1 MRRYRGTRRIV
12 SESSPERAAYLT
24 GATRFNS
31 SLKCWTTMTSGRT
44 APSSGNLIITSL
56 AGSPSGRGGLGPH
69 LDVGRFE
76 IAVNNPLLVR
86 GFKRLGD
93 LLREGQRLVQRH
105 ACLPRRHTRSAK
117 AGDALRCDRSSPS
130 TSSITNALTPPLC
143 SSP

>member
-1 MRRYRGTRRIV
+1 
-12 SESSPERAAYLT
+12 
-24 GATRFNS
+24 
-31 SLKCWTTMTSGRT
+31 MTSGRT
-44 APSSGNLIITSL
+44 APASGNLIITSL